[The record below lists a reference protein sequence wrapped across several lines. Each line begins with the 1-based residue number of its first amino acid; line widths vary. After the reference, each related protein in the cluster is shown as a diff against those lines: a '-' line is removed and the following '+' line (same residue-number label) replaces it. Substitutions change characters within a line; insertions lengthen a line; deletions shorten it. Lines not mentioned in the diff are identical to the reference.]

1 MKKSW
6 LPWQFWRILSFL
18 IVQFQKFFYS
28 KNVQGG
34 SRDRHPQKQPEF
46 EEFEPFLDPS
56 NFCARSSSYWRLTVE
71 SIRFITLMIYYQ
83 LRPSRRL
90 ALRRFFLI
98 DYSLNFS
105 VSLQGL
111 VNGWLLLQ
119 RFRRSQ
125 RMFRNM
131 AAWKTHLTKHHHSS
145 KARRYLTKK

>member
-56 NFCARSSSYWRLTVE
+56 SFCARSSSYWRLTVE
-71 SIRFITLMIYYQ
+71 SIRFITLIIYYQ

-90 ALRRFFLI
+90 ALRRFFSYRL
-98 DYSLNFS
+98 FS
-105 VSLQGL
+105 KFLVSLQGL

-119 RFRRSQ
+119 RFRQSQ
-125 RMFRNM
+125 QMFRNM
-131 AAWKTHLTKHHHSS
+131 AAWKFIKVS
-145 KARRYLTKK
+145 AIIWF